1 MLAAGRHIVCFALL
15 IAMAGHSWSQ
25 EPSPSPGETTNQNQ
39 TPRNENQTK
48 SDTDQH
54 GTEQSPYFIK
64 IIGAEPNA
72 TDWWMFWATV
82 AATQHFGRFRSEAAK
97 TEDATEAPKSKDEPR
112 TCGYIDWNSS
122 GVITFHVLDRLFGG
136 GFTRST

>member
-82 AATQHFGRFRSEAAK
+82 AATQHFGRFRSEAR
-97 TEDATEAPKSKDEPR
+97 TLTEPR
-112 TCGYIDWNSS
+112 SQNRIYEYTAFCNGPGDVKSPE
-122 GVITFHVLDRLFGG
+122 
-136 GFTRST
+136 